1 MATCSVP
8 VIDLSRPN
16 SEVVDTVLSACTTA
30 GFFVVS
36 NHGVPQATTQQMF
49 QQNAEFFALPDGEK
63 LKIRVND
70 INR

>member
-1 MATCSVP
+1 MGSCSVP

-16 SEVVDTVLSACTTA
+16 GEIVNTVLNACTTA

-36 NHGVPQATTQQMF
+36 NHGVPHATTQQMF
-49 QQNAEFFALPDGEK
+49 QQNAEFFALPNEEK
-63 LKIRVND
+63 LKIKVND